1 MRISGNNN
9 IAGALA
15 VLMIFASGTLLG
27 SWTVFNTPIF
37 HDGVLVK
44 ELLEACE
51 EKLPPGEQCYLQV
64 VPEVPFNDR

>member
-1 MRISGNNN
+1 MRTSGNTD

-15 VLMIFASGTLLG
+15 VLIIFASGALLG

-44 ELLEACE
+44 ELLTACE
-51 EKLPPGEQCYLQV
+51 EKLPPGEHCYLEV
-64 VPEVPFNDR
+64 LPEVPFNDR